1 MKILYIV
8 PWSIPFEEGNLQDI
22 VNTQFGYYTLKNK
35 SADITWFT
43 HNRCSCLYKFCKW
56 LKLPQ
61 LNQIFSQLSVVGKS
75 KQYDVIYVGFDMHL
89 LPLAVCKLLGL
100 IKTPIF
106 VLSHFSYNLSSG

>member
-56 LKLPQ
+56 IKLPQ
-61 LNQIFSQLSVVGKS
+61 LNQIFSQISVVGKS
-75 KQYDVIYVGFDMHL
+75 KQFDVIYVGFDMHL

-100 IKTPIF
+100 ITPPYIY
-106 VLSHFSYNLSSG
+106 SFSFFL